1 MDTPFQPFIDTSD
14 MTGPPGVVPE
24 EKLHPI
30 IDKLVAAALNPLVI
44 SRMLIRVTAH
54 THVATGSDMPPTYA
68 LIEDETILDLGAN
81 MQEALLT
88 LTRTLGTAM
97 DEAVKRSKDIRI
109 VELYKDLKVLP
120 DTEDTRDALWDI
132 MTREERTQAHPGRM
146 MDELRIDDGE
156 EHG

>member
-14 MTGPPGVVPE
+14 VTGQPGVVPE
-24 EKLHPI
+24 RELHPI
-30 IDKLVAAALNPLVI
+30 IDKLVAAALNPLVT

-68 LIEDETILDLGAN
+68 LIEDEVSLDLGAN

-97 DEAVKRSKDIRI
+97 DEAVKRSKDTRI
-109 VELYKDLKVLP
+109 VELYKDLKVTP
-120 DTEDTRDALWDI
+120 NTDDTRDALWNI
-132 MTREERTQAHPGRM
+132 MTQEERTQAHPGRM

-156 EHG
+156 ERG